1 MNLGAPLSQNGKTA
15 KKIDKRMNQER
26 RLIGNCFE
34 KNKEARGV
42 ESGYANTVSCL
53 LPLRSGRPLRLVETL
68 GGLNGLCLKNEKS
81 SSFGGGKKGRLNES
95 ANASDQ

>member
-1 MNLGAPLSQNGKTA
+1 MRPSRKNGKTA

-42 ESGYANTVSCL
+42 ESGYAKTVSRL

-81 SSFGGGKKGRLNES
+81 SSFGGGGKKGRLNES